1 MQVIHP
7 PTRITESQSGLVDN
21 SRRYVPVPVA
31 PPVPDQPKTIRK
43 KVIKKSPVAKMA
55 PEIPAPVAA
64 APAPVP
70 APVAAPVEVPVKVKK
85 TKVKKAA
92 EDAALAKAAE
102 TPQPSEDEKKPV
114 ARKGRFEKGSQE
126 AKDYMKSIREKA
138 ASKKAK
144 AE

>member
-1 MQVIHP
+1 MQVIQP
-7 PTRITESQSGLVDN
+7 PTRTPESQSGLVDN

-31 PPVPDQPKTIRK
+31 PPVPDQQKTIRK
-43 KVIKKSPVAKMA
+43 KVIKKSPVAKIA
-55 PEIPAPVAA
+55 PEIPAPIAA
-64 APAPVP
+64 APV
-70 APVAAPVEVPVKVKK
+70 PVAAPVAAPVKVKK

-138 ASKKAK
+138 AAKKAK